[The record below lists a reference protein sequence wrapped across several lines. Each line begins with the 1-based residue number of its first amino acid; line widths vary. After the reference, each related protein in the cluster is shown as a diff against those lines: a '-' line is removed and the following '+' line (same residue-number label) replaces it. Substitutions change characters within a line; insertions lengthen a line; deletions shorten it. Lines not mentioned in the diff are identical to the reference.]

1 MSADQIIKSLHDT
14 ICDEMNQTCDRLGII
29 KLYDFDVNQDYE
41 RSCNLTVYCKDIEYI
56 ANQYGLNSNIKTI
69 ENDPFLYSDRIIT
82 LGTNKERENENGNI
96 CSRWSVILI
105 TDRLQKAFLLSSG
118 SMEENKKILALELR
132 FMLCAFRLITTTN
145 NTPSDIM
152 NEFRNLNKF
161 MLIQD
166 NIFEGWFKDNI
177 ASINDMSD
185 DDFYKLTER
194 FFGMMSNIYEK
205 SKYASLFTYNDFMEL
220 YNLRARA
227 RWWY

>member
-41 RSCNLTVYCKDIEYI
+41 RSCNLVLCKKDIEYI
-56 ANQYGLNSNIKTI
+56 TNQYDHNSDIKTI
-69 ENDPFLYSDRIIT
+69 EIDPFLYSDRFIT
-82 LGTNKERENENGNI
+82 LGANKERENENGPI
-96 CSRWSVILI
+96 CSRWSVILM
-105 TDRLQKAFLLSSG
+105 TDRLQKAFLLSNG
-118 SMEENKKILALELR
+118 SMEENKKILVLELR

-145 NTPSDIM
+145 NTDSDIM

-166 NIFEGWFKDNI
+166 NLFEGWLKDNI

-185 DDFYKLTER
+185 DDFYNLTER
-194 FFGMMSNIYEK
+194 FFCMMSNIYEK
-205 SKYASLFTYNDFMEL
+205 SKYAYLFTNNDFMEL
-220 YNLRARA
+220 YSLRAKV